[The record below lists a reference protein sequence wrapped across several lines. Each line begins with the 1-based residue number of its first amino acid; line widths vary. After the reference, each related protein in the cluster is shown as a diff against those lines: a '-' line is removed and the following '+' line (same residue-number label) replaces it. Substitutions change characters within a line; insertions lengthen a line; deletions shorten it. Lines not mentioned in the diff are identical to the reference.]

1 MISVSI
7 IIPVYNVESYIE
19 KCLQSVMSQTYQ
31 GDMECILVDDC
42 GSDNSIKI
50 AEETIAQYTGPIS
63 FSIIH
68 HNVNK
73 GLPAA
78 RNTGIKH
85 AKGGWLF
92 FMDSDDYISDS
103 CIEKMIAWVEQDSS
117 IQMVIGNTLPVPST
131 EMNLRHHDL
140 KYRNLPE
147 KYMDNASIRKKF
159 YDLQSSLPYYAW
171 NKLINYDFL
180 IRNNLFF
187 REGLICNEDVHWTYF
202 VYRKLEFVA
211 FLGDYTYIHVS
222 NPGSIMHTM
231 IERKNADC
239 WAIVIDDFLNSLDAD
254 YFHIQFNYC
263 FRYFRPWYM
272 NFSDLDSYRHLYRR
286 FLLIAFKNFEVK
298 IAAILCLMQVKL
310 FLMSIIGT
318 GK

>member
-7 IIPVYNVESYIE
+7 IIPVYNVKSYIE

-131 EMNLRHHDL
+131 EKNLRHHDL

-147 KYMDNASIRKKF
+147 HGT
-159 YDLQSSLPYYAW
+159 LSLPS
-171 NKLINYDFL
+171 IIF
-180 IRNNLFF
+180 IM
-187 REGLICNEDVHWTYF
+187 ED
-202 VYRKLEFVA
+202 
-211 FLGDYTYIHVS
+211 
-222 NPGSIMHTM
+222 
-231 IERKNADC
+231 
-239 WAIVIDDFLNSLDAD
+239 
-254 YFHIQFNYC
+254 IQYC
-263 FRYFRPWYM
+263 R
-272 NFSDLDSYRHLYRR
+272 
-286 FLLIAFKNFEVK
+286 LLI
-298 IAAILCLMQVKL
+298 
-310 FLMSIIGT
+310 
-318 GK
+318 